1 MNKRTDHERL
11 LEDVLVDETGGAV
24 REASLENILR
34 LARRRRRTRQMQ
46 RAGAVLA
53 LLLVATMGALRY
65 LPPKSAKPEVAQ
77 VPPALP
83 GFARITSQPL
93 TPAEW
98 VTSQPLAQNQIVA
111 ALQRPN
117 IVHTVPGNFRVVGDE
132 ELLALAAPQI
142 VALVRRGPHEAE
154 LVFVS
159 PQSNSQ
165 EN

>member
-1 MNKRTDHERL
+1 MNQRTDNERL
-11 LEDVLVDETGGAV
+11 LEDVLADETGGDV

-34 LARRRRRTRQMQ
+34 LARRRRRTRHMK

-65 LPPKSAKPEVAQ
+65 FPPQPAKPEVAQ
-77 VPPALP
+77 APLALP

-93 TPAEW
+93 AP
-98 VTSQPLAQNQIVA
+98 NQIVA

-117 IVHTVPGNFRVVGDE
+117 IVHTVPENFRVVGDE